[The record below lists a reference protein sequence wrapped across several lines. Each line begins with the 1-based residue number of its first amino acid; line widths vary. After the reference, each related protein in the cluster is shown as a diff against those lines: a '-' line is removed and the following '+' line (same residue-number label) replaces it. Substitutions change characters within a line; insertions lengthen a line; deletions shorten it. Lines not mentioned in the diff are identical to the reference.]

1 MVSPPL
7 LPALK
12 GPLKERYSKFEVFLH
27 SDNLQNGGKMVEMIK
42 HRIKRNEFR
51 MRKSE

>member
-12 GPLKERYSKFEVFLH
+12 GPLKEPYLKFEVFFV
-27 SDNLQNGGKMVEMIK
+27 GKFILAIEMI
-42 HRIKRNEFR
+42 NQNLD
-51 MRKSE
+51 

>member
-12 GPLKERYSKFEVFLH
+12 GPLKERYSKFEVF
-27 SDNLQNGGKMVEMIK
+27 SVGKFILTNEMINK
-42 HRIKRNEFR
+42 NLD
-51 MRKSE
+51 